1 MTTTRT
7 QATITP
13 ASATLRRTP
22 RLSDTAVANALAHGF
37 LNAARWDRPALI
49 EAGAD
54 LLGARRRWLV
64 PVASEVLAAYLR
76 PPVDAPR
83 ELAAVILGSET
94 FARAL
99 TKAAAQRKPIQL
111 AHHELTLS
119 QARQNRAPRVPQI
132 DTLAHLASL
141 LQVSSGELEWFAD
154 PQHWNRKANPRLRHY
169 RYIWRQRPGRVPR
182 LLEIPAPR
190 LRAIQRIV
198 LGEMLYPLEI
208 HDAAH
213 GFVPGRSALTVA
225 ALHTGQD
232 VVLNLDL
239 VSFFAR
245 VSAGK
250 VFGALRRAGY
260 TESVAHRLVGI
271 CTHVVPPAVLSAM
284 PPGGSPEQR
293 FALRQALAAPH
304 LPQGAPTSPAL
315 ANLSLRRLDA
325 RLTGLAEAF
334 GGSYT
339 RYADDLTFSGGGK
352 LARNPGYLINIV
364 TQILKDEGHNLNTQK
379 SRVRTASQRQT
390 VTSVV
395 VNERPNVVRSEF
407 DRLKAIIHNCKADGP
422 DSQNREGHTD
432 FRAHL
437 AGRIAWIS
445 ALNEARGARLVKDF
459 QRIQW

>member
-1 MTTTRT
+1 M
-7 QATITP
+7 ITP

-22 RLSDTAVANALAHGF
+22 RLSDSAVASALAHGF
-37 LNAARWDRPALI
+37 LNTMQWTRPALI
-49 EAGAD
+49 DAGAE
-54 LLGARRRWLV
+54 LLGARRRWLG
-64 PVASEVLAAYLR
+64 PVADEVLAAYLR
-76 PPVDAPR
+76 PPIDAPR
-83 ELAAVILGSET
+83 ELAAVILGCEP

-99 TKAAAQRKPIQL
+99 AKAAAQRKPIQL
-111 AHHELTLS
+111 AHHELAPA
-119 QARQNRAPRVPQI
+119 QARENRAPRVPQI
-132 DTLAHLASL
+132 DTLAQLATL
-141 LQVSSGELEWFAD
+141 LHVSSGELEWFAD
-154 PQHWNRKANPRLRHY
+154 AQHWNRKANPRLRHY
-169 RYIWRQRPGRVPR
+169 RYTWLHRPGRVPR

-198 LGEMLYPLEI
+198 LKELLYPLEI

-213 GFVPGRSALTVA
+213 GFVPGRSAVTGA

-245 VSAGK
+245 VSAGN

-271 CTHVVPPAVLSAM
+271 CTHIVPPAVLSAM
-284 PPGGSPEQR
+284 PPGGNPEQR
-293 FALRQALAAPH
+293 FALRQALATPH
-304 LPQGAPTSPAL
+304 LPQGAATSPVL

-325 RLTGLAEAF
+325 RLTGLAQSFA
-334 GGSYT
+334 GTYT

-352 LARNPGYLINIV
+352 LARSPWYFINIAAEII
-364 TQILKDEGHNLNTQK
+364 QAQGHDLNTQK
-379 SRVRTASQRQT
+379 SRVRTASQRQS

-407 DRLKAIIHNCKADGP
+407 ERLKAILHNCKVHGP
-422 DSQNREGHTD
+422 ATQNRDGHTD

-445 ALNEARGARLVKDF
+445 SLNEVRGARLRREF
-459 QRIQW
+459 QRIKW